1 MLPPVGAA
9 AAIFL
14 GFSALFECE
23 GGGLAVFGG
32 GAFVGGGGGMRL
44 LIGGRQ
50 VGDQMIT
57 PSQWSISCWMICA
70 VKPVNAAWRSR
81 NFRSI

>member
-1 MLPPVGAA
+1 MLPTVGAA

-32 GAFVGGGGGMRL
+32 RL

-50 VGDQMIT
+50 AGDQMIT

>member
-32 GAFVGGGGGMRL
+32 RL
-44 LIGGRQ
+44 SIGGRQ
-50 VGDQMIT
+50 AGDQMIT

>member
-1 MLPPVGAA
+1 MLPPVDAA

-32 GAFVGGGGGMRL
+32 RL

-50 VGDQMIT
+50 ADDQMIT

>member
-1 MLPPVGAA
+1 MVAPVGAA

-32 GAFVGGGGGMRL
+32 RL

-50 VGDQMIT
+50 TGDQMIT

>member
-32 GAFVGGGGGMRL
+32 RL

-50 VGDQMIT
+50 ADGQMIT

>member
-32 GAFVGGGGGMRL
+32 WL

-50 VGDQMIT
+50 ADDQMIT

>member
-9 AAIFL
+9 AAIFF

-32 GAFVGGGGGMRL
+32 RL

-57 PSQWSISCWMICA
+57 PSQWSSSGWMSCA
-70 VKPVNAAWRSR
+70 GKPVNAAWRSR

>member
-1 MLPPVGAA
+1 MVAPVGAA

-32 GAFVGGGGGMRL
+32 RL

-50 VGDQMIT
+50 AGDQMIT

>member
-14 GFSALFECE
+14 GFSVLFECE

-32 GAFVGGGGGMRL
+32 RL

-50 VGDQMIT
+50 ADDQMIT

>member
-14 GFSALFECE
+14 GFPVLFECE

-32 GAFVGGGGGMRL
+32 RL

>member
-1 MLPPVGAA
+1 MLPPPVGAA

-23 GGGLAVFGG
+23 GGGLAVF
-32 GAFVGGGGGMRL
+32 VGRL
-44 LIGGRQ
+44 LIGGRRA
-50 VGDQMIT
+50 GDQMIT

>member
-1 MLPPVGAA
+1 MLSPVGAA

-32 GAFVGGGGGMRL
+32 RL

-50 VGDQMIT
+50 AGDQMIT

>member
-32 GAFVGGGGGMRL
+32 
-44 LIGGRQ
+44 RQ
-50 VGDQMIT
+50 TGDQMIT

>member
-9 AAIFL
+9 AASFL

-32 GAFVGGGGGMRL
+32 RL

-50 VGDQMIT
+50 ADDQMIT

>member
-32 GAFVGGGGGMRL
+32 QL

-50 VGDQMIT
+50 ADDQMIT

>member
-32 GAFVGGGGGMRL
+32 RL
-44 LIGGRQ
+44 LIGRRQ

>member
-1 MLPPVGAA
+1 MLPPVGAVA
-9 AAIFL
+9 VIFL

-32 GAFVGGGGGMRL
+32 RL

-50 VGDQMIT
+50 AGDQMIT

>member
-32 GAFVGGGGGMRL
+32 WL

-50 VGDQMIT
+50 ADDQMIT

-70 VKPVNAAWRSR
+70 VKPVNAAWRLR

>member
-14 GFSALFECE
+14 GFPALFECE

-32 GAFVGGGGGMRL
+32 RL

-50 VGDQMIT
+50 ADDQMIT